1 MVSPMTPLAQRR
13 PYAARIASLRSRADA
28 GDASAWWEL
37 GCLLQDGEV
46 DARGAILVRP
56 DHRGAFLAFRR
67 GAEAG
72 DDSALLNLG
81 VCYDNATGTR
91 RNRVEAWRCYHRLWR
106 RTRHY
111 MAANDL
117 ATWHRDGGNQR
128 LAFSWYEKAA
138 DAGDGDAHVALAY
151 AYYYGL
157 GTTKS
162 LAHALRELDR
172 AGRSNAITPFAEE
185 EALYLRAVARLD
197 RGRRGDIVAA
207 TSLLRRAAAD
217 GDYPEADAVL
227 TDIGRDRI
235 PTPCRCRRHLAQAV
249 KGQAQCRLHRSR
261 HRRSAR

>member
-1 MVSPMTPLAQRR
+1 MPTSSTLRHASFAKR
-13 PYAARIASLRSRADA
+13 AAALRSRASA
-28 GDASAWWEL
+28 GDAEAWWEL
-37 GCLLQDGEV
+37 GCLLKDGEV
-46 DARGAILVRP
+46 DGRGAIPVPP

-72 DDSALLNLG
+72 DDGALLNLG
-81 VCYDNATGTR
+81 VCYDHATGTR
-91 RNRVEAWRCYHRLWR
+91 RNRAKAWRCYHRLWR
-106 RTRHY
+106 KTQQY
-111 MAANDL
+111 TAANNL

-128 LAFSWYEKAA
+128 LAFSWYQKAA

-157 GTTKS
+157 GTTTS
-162 LAHALRELDR
+162 LARALRELDR
-172 AGRSNAITPFAEE
+172 AGRSNTITSFGRE

-227 TDIGRDRI
+227 TDIGRNRI
-235 PTPCRCRRHLAQAV
+235 PTPCRCRRHLAHTV
-249 KGQAQCRLHRSR
+249 KGQAQCPLHRSR